1 MGGRNLE
8 CLAEDPGSDVVA
20 QQLFLGASIS
30 SFNSNTGWGGSPST
44 LSVELVNDLFGC
56 GGRLTLDPV
65 FNWQDGFEPTADNH
79 YYNCV
84 GNACYM
90 DEKGFQYD
98 PNRPV
103 PRLED
108 ANTPGPSKEKIV
120 PGKVYHHTASNG
132 LVSRYWRYAD
142 PGFFGQTTRIRPDG
156 SWSNLVN
163 PGDDLYR
170 YDLIGAPVYFRFG
183 YFSFG
188 GFITGWECNNRAST
202 PTFSVT
208 LNSAESLLKN
218 CKVIVSKYAGS
229 VFAKMGGSDIVG
241 GPTNYTGYIG
251 NYRGLL
257 KEGNLANVFNVYG
270 FLESYGFGTSNA
282 NDNGIP
288 LSYILNGLSVLTAVA
303 DPSVN
308 SSYQNNLGGLFP
320 NIVSQQ
326 NNNNKLGYHSA
337 FSPFGRI
344 LSPCMMTDSK
354 INPVPFNPNN
364 GYSFGVMTPTIDEF
378 GVPRVEFL
386 LDLSEIPRPPL
397 DVRYNG
403 ADGIA
408 SISDIIEE
416 ACEKTGRDWYT
427 VMIRKGGYNFIKV
440 KTVDRT
446 FSVPTNTIESVVKTL
461 ESASPAIPVT
471 NSSFGKEKN
480 DSATPRVMYIG
491 ANQQRLFQT
500 KSYLLGYSN
509 THLVYHH
516 ILKKFVNYY
525 RLCETTT
532 DTNATATPGLEIQ
545 SPVAANIDVV
555 VVGGDTAADDTR
567 PGPTKPNDR
576 TDDVIKRI
584 NKKNKWTNSYRIPM
598 AYSTRN
604 LLLSNLLNGPIVTE
618 LFANEQGIAEG
629 SPAVSLSAFNSIFNQ
644 VDVYANDKPIGGSA
658 VVRFGN
664 YWTTYTESMCKPEWY
679 VDTDQLEQLLP
690 EECQR
695 STNANTSPQDELV
708 GQDRKPRYI
717 PLKYSSVCPFFGYA
731 NDQLVGDNLEK
742 GSNIYKFVRPVY
754 LDTWSG
760 LINIGFRCNELPM
773 LSLGMLPVWYAKH
786 GTPSGGVIANQEG
799 LQSANGPAEGSTSNP
814 QDQAEAD
821 PVVGDDSQEELTDEE
836 KQKEA
841 DQNTAKAKKQEEERK
856 KQAARKAT
864 FTSNPYNSYDI
875 KNVCFLITESELR
888 AAQSGKDDYLAY
900 CLMKMQYSK
909 PHLFTMLVK
918 YYQSRGK
925 LTVHDTSKDGTLQ
938 NTAGIG
944 SGKMPG
950 GPKNVGGNSDPGVV
964 GNNQITAF
972 DALNMNFNWIL
983 NPDFMRDWDRITAF
997 VKKIADTY
1005 YGKQYLVKLP
1015 TVLSYRDYQYADLQL
1030 PVLAD
1035 TELTMSV
1042 YQGSN
1047 KIFFNYE
1054 ITDSAWEELGNYI
1067 DDSIIVGSPDYYKLC
1082 KEDGRIPAIVGYNA
1096 NPVKDYVAEKWCSY
1110 NQVTKIDVWK
1120 KSNAPEAE
1128 RYRKLQQ
1135 ELSNLGEL
1143 GLDPKE
1149 ESEKK
1154 GRLQHQLHK
1163 IETTAIGKMMYD
1175 CSLNTVPSL
1184 DFSRTEDV
1192 DHVLVM
1198 GIDRGRED
1206 AYSNMTIGTPI
1217 TLKDGD
1223 RILDPAT
1230 GDAIYAVDLVDNP
1243 YTENVDEE
1251 KEVITVGNRQGIP
1264 TVKAYFPT
1272 SCEAD
1277 FVFLDP
1283 LGLNDPRA
1291 RIDAPGMDLYFP
1303 SLSYTEDPTRTVIAN
1318 MAAEDYGILEG
1329 MKRHSVTAGKKLEF
1343 LKYIAKIT
1351 ENVKW
1356 YPDGDIIDESVDKT
1370 CQGYFNLKRIL
1381 LGLFSVLDED
1391 GFLLLENN
1399 TSNQSGK
1406 YYTLAARK
1414 AHPFFAAV
1422 PVQDNISCYGPW
1434 TNYPLI
1440 ADNRVYSGYSLNA
1453 RFNLIEQMIN
1463 NTDVQRNTEWCP
1475 WNYGGMS
1482 FLDREIINQIDAKA
1496 TYQMQLENGMLVT
1509 YGMPMFNMSAGLQ
1522 IKTTDSDVYGFYNRM
1537 YMNYIYHT
1545 VETSRFFTSYAG
1557 LTLTNISTSVAD
1569 RSISTSYRF
1578 QTYSPKLGLFNK
1590 EITDRNKLAAKLR
1603 ISFLTQL
1610 GAKLREIN
1618 NKLTSTFYTILK
1630 ENSQPR
1636 DLSSGDGS
1644 EMKGKYRQTSP
1655 TQYLVGSA
1663 SYLIPWNG
1671 LPYCGDPGLNSNA
1684 YKTLR
1689 DNVVPE
1695 AYKEEA
1701 EYVHAI
1707 CRTKNWVGAFEVAE
1721 SLAELSSQYNSK
1733 SLMSLD
1739 GIFSPVSFY
1748 PTYNLGT
1755 YPVSSRFLS
1764 TTVRSSG
1771 VTCPM
1776 CNGTSIHTHYK
1787 GAEKTPIQYP
1797 CPMCN
1802 RPKLTVPTGEG
1813 DFQIDTVPEVNFK
1826 SLNPI
1831 IVPLGE
1837 FKNPNSQI
1845 DINPFER
1852 SRHNIRVVGRQERP
1866 LDGDTSMDTGDNL
1879 AIITNSAGQT
1889 NYDVIDKEE
1898 EGTDFKNFYNSDYYE
1913 YDLDYGSADNTKILL
1928 NQRFFAFRGP
1938 MMLHGWGYDTDGYPV
1953 PNLADQPLEFDDS
1966 GRPKRFVLTASGT
1979 NDYEKDGKFLPS
1991 PGESLGDIIGSG
2003 YVKED
2008 GQWTRKPT
2016 RYFHLNWGERSDLW
2030 PIGPID
2036 LRWDR
2041 ERKVWT
2047 GGGGC
2052 GEIDPPYIMASGS
2065 DPSVLNNF
2073 VSKAKS
2079 ASSKKCPYKMVY
2091 LVLEE
2096 NLFSD
2101 IGMTD
2106 SYPARA
2112 FLDDSEYGLEP
2123 LPATVRRL
2131 VYVKDKCGYSAPRGA
2146 KLLCRYNR
2154 ETGFYEPISKPSFT
2168 VFGTIAGGNNTAV
2181 VELTYIR
2188 GIKAGESAPT
2198 TNISFDNTRFNF
2210 NINASKSRRG
2220 MFLFENGK
2228 WILTG
2233 FN

>member
-8 CLAEDPGSDVVA
+8 CLANDPGSDVVA
-20 QQLFLGASIS
+20 QQLFLGASIA
-30 SFNSNTGWGGSPST
+30 SFNSNTGWGGSSST
-44 LSVELVNDLFGC
+44 LTVELVNDIFDC
-56 GGRLTLDPV
+56 GGNRTLDPI
-65 FNWQDGFEPTADNH
+65 FKWKDGFDPSIDNH

-84 GNACYM
+84 GNDCYM
-90 DEKGFQYD
+90 DEKGFNYD
-98 PNRPV
+98 PNKEAPAIDN
-103 PRLED
+103 E
-108 ANTPGPSKEKIV
+108 NTPGPSQEKIV
-120 PGKVYHHTASNG
+120 PGKVYHHTMNNG
-132 LVSRYWRYAD
+132 LVGRYWRYAD
-142 PGFFGQTTRIRPDG
+142 PGFFGQATRIRPDG
-156 SWSNLVN
+156 SWNNTVN
-163 PGDDLYR
+163 PLANDVFR
-170 YDLIGAPVYFRFG
+170 YDLIGVPVYFRFG

-188 GFITGWECNNRAST
+188 GFITSWECNNRVST
-202 PTFSVT
+202 PTYSVT
-208 LNSAESLLKN
+208 LNSSESLLKN

-229 VFAKMGGSDIVG
+229 IFAKMGTADLAG
-241 GPTNYTGYIG
+241 GPTNYTGYVG

-257 KEGNLANVFNVYG
+257 KQGNLANVFNVYG
-270 FLESYGFGTSNA
+270 FLESYGFGTSNS

-288 LSYILNGLSVLTAVA
+288 LAYLLNGLSVLTAVA
-303 DPSVN
+303 DPAFN
-308 SSYQNNLGGLFP
+308 TSYQRSLGDLFP
-320 NIVSQQ
+320 NIVNQQ

-344 LSPCMMTDSK
+344 LAPCMMTDSK
-354 INPVPFNPNN
+354 SDPIPFDPNAST
-364 GYSFGVMTPTIDEF
+364 GYSFGVMTPTFDEF
-378 GVPRVEFL
+378 DVPRVEFL

-403 ADGIA
+403 ADGVA

-427 VMIRKGGYNFIKV
+427 VIIRKGGYNFIKV

-446 FSVPTNTIESVVKTL
+446 FSVPTNTIESVIKNL
-461 ESASPAIPVT
+461 ETASPAIPIT

-480 DSATPRVMYIG
+480 PSATPRVMYIG
-491 ANQQRLFQT
+491 ANQHRLFQT

-532 DTNATATPGLEIQ
+532 DTNATAEPGLEIK
-545 SPVAANIDVV
+545 SE
-555 VVGGDTAADDTR
+555 VGSDSSSTDTR
-567 PGPTKPNDR
+567 PNDR
-576 TDDVIKRI
+576 SDTVIKNI
-584 NKKNKWTNSYRIPM
+584 NKQNKWTNSYRIPM

-618 LFANEQGIAEG
+618 LFGNEQAIAEG
-629 SPAVSLSAFNSIFNQ
+629 QPYVSSAAFNSVFNK
-644 VDVYANDKPIGGSA
+644 VDPFANDQPIGGSA

-679 VDTDQLEQLLP
+679 VDNNDTEELLP
-690 EECQR
+690 SKCEGR
-695 STNANTSPQDELV
+695 DAV
-708 GQDRKPRYI
+708 AKDRKPRYI
-717 PLKYSSVCPFFGYA
+717 PLKYTSVCPFFGYA
-731 NDQLVGDNLEK
+731 NDQLVAENTEK
-742 GSNIYKFVRPVY
+742 GSNIYRFVRPVY

-786 GTPSGGVIANQEG
+786 GTESGGVIAGGG
-799 LQSANGPAEGSTSNP
+799 LGSGNGPAPGPTTEPQVQGQVNP
-814 QDQAEAD
+814 SD
-821 PVVGDDSQEELTDEE
+821 PDPTKPLTEEE
-836 KQKEA
+836 KK
-841 DQNTAKAKKQEEERK
+841 KAEEEK
-856 KQAARKAT
+856 KAEEKKKKEEKKNTKERET
-864 FTSNPYNSYDI
+864 IFNSDPYNNYDLQ
-875 KNVCFLITESELR
+875 NVCFLVTESELR

-900 CLMKMQYSK
+900 CLMKMPYSK

-925 LTVHDTSKDGTLQ
+925 LTVRNNS
-938 NTAGIG
+938 
-944 SGKMPG
+944 SGKLPNRGGLISG
-950 GPKNVGGNSDPGVV
+950 GPPVGATNVANSSDPGII
-964 GNNQITAF
+964 GNNTIDAI
-972 DALNMNFNWIL
+972 DALNRNFNWIL

-1005 YGKQYLVKLP
+1005 YGKEYLVKLP
-1015 TVLSYRDYQYADLQL
+1015 TVLAYRDYQYADLQL

-1035 TELTMSV
+1035 TESLMSV

-1054 ITDSAWEELGNYI
+1054 IVDSAWEELGNYI

-1082 KEDGRIPAIVGYNA
+1082 KADGKIPAIVGYNA
-1096 NPVKDYVAEKWCSY
+1096 NPIKDYVAERWCSY
-1110 NQVTKIDVWK
+1110 DQVTQIDKWK

-1128 RYRKLQQ
+1128 RYRKIRDLIQTAGKNEQ
-1135 ELSNLGEL
+1135 EYLVY
-1143 GLDPKE
+1143 
-1149 ESEKK
+1149 
-1154 GRLQHQLHK
+1154 QLHK
-1163 IETTAIGKMMYD
+1163 LETTVIGKMMYD
-1175 CSLNTVPSL
+1175 CSLNMVPSL
-1184 DFSRTEDV
+1184 DFSNTADG
-1192 DHVLVM
+1192 HVLVM
-1198 GIDRGRED
+1198 GIDNGRED

-1223 RILDPAT
+1223 KILDPVT
-1230 GDAIYAVDLVDNP
+1230 GNAIYTVDLADDP
-1243 YTENVDEE
+1243 YTDNADER
-1251 KEVITVGNRQGIP
+1251 KEEITVGNRVGIP

-1272 SCEAD
+1272 QCESD

-1283 LGLNDPRA
+1283 IGLNDPRA
-1291 RIDAPGMDLYFP
+1291 RITAPGMDLYFP
-1303 SLSYTEDPTRTVIAN
+1303 SLSYTDDPTRTVIAN

-1329 MKRHSVTAGKKLEF
+1329 MKRNSVTRDKKLEF
-1343 LKYIAKIT
+1343 LQYIARIT
-1351 ENVKW
+1351 ANMMW
-1356 YPDGDIIDESVDKT
+1356 YPDGGIIDQKEEKI
-1370 CQGYFNLKRIL
+1370 CIGYFKLKHIL

-1391 GFLLLENN
+1391 SFLLLENN
-1399 TSNQSGK
+1399 TTNQSTK

-1414 AHPFFAAV
+1414 AHPFYAAI

-1440 ADNRVYSGYSLNA
+1440 ADNRVYSGYSADA
-1453 RFNLIEQMIN
+1453 RAKLIEQMIN
-1463 NTDVQRNTEWCP
+1463 NTDVQRNTDWCP

-1496 TYQMQLENGMLVT
+1496 TYQMQLENGTLVT

-1522 IKTTDSDVYGFYNRM
+1522 IKTLDSDVYGFYNRM
-1537 YMNYIYHT
+1537 YMNYVYHT

-1569 RSISTSYRF
+1569 RSITTSYRF
-1578 QTYSPKLGLFNK
+1578 TTYSPKLGLFSK
-1590 EITDRNKLAAKLR
+1590 EITDRNQLAGKLR

-1630 ENSQPR
+1630 ENSPPR
-1636 DLSSGDGS
+1636 DLTSGDGTAI
-1644 EMKGKYRQTSP
+1644 KGKYRKTSP

-1663 SYLIPWNG
+1663 SYLIPSNG
-1671 LPYCGDPGLNSNA
+1671 LPYCGDPGLNSSEYND
-1684 YKTLR
+1684 LR
-1689 DNVVPE
+1689 DSVMPE
-1695 AYKEEA
+1695 AYKEEGQYA
-1701 EYVHAI
+1701 HNI

-1755 YPVSSRFLS
+1755 YPISSRFLS
-1764 TTVRSSG
+1764 TESRAIG

-1776 CNGTSIHTHYK
+1776 CDGSSIYIHYK
-1787 GAEKTPIQYP
+1787 SEEKTPVQYP

-1802 RPKLTVPTGEG
+1802 KSKLIVPSGEAE
-1813 DFQIDTVPEVNFK
+1813 FEIDTPPEVNFK

-1837 FKNPNSQI
+1837 FTNPNSQI
-1845 DINPFER
+1845 GINPFER
-1852 SRHNIRVVGRQERP
+1852 SRHNIRVIGRQERP
-1866 LDGDTSMDTGDNL
+1866 LDGDVSMDTGDNL
-1879 AIITNSAGQT
+1879 GLITNNLGQT
-1889 NYDVIDKEE
+1889 NNDFVDQGET
-1898 EGTDFKNFYNSDYYE
+1898 GTDFKQFYNSDYHE
-1913 YDLDYGSADNTKILL
+1913 YDLDYGSVGGNKILL
-1928 NQRFFAFRGP
+1928 NQRFFALRGP

-1953 PNLADQPLEFDDS
+1953 PNLADQPLEFDDK
-1966 GRPKRFVLTASGT
+1966 GRPKKFLLTSSGT
-1979 NDYEKDGKFLPS
+1979 NDYENDGKFLPA

-2008 GQWTRKPT
+2008 GKWTRKPT

-2030 PIGPID
+2030 PIGPVD

-2073 VSKAKS
+2073 ISKAKS

-2091 LVLEE
+2091 IVLEE

-2101 IGMTD
+2101 IGMTE

-2154 ETGFYEPISKPSFT
+2154 ETGFYEPVSKPSFI
-2168 VFGTIAGGNNTAV
+2168 VFGTIAGGANTAV
-2181 VELTYIR
+2181 IELTYVR
-2188 GIKAGESAPT
+2188 GIKAGESTPS

-2210 NINASKSRRG
+2210 NINAGKSRRG